1 MSTTL
6 DELSVEQMERLIE
19 RAVDRRL
26 QVWLDQV
33 LDALSAL
40 GEKETADL
48 RPEFAESLRRSIA
61 QAQRGEGANL
71 HTFCE
76 QVGQCRYYASVFW

>member
-1 MSTTL
+1 MG
-6 DELSVEQMERLIE
+6 ELSAEQMERLIE

-40 GEKETADL
+40 GEEETSEL
-48 RPEFAESLRRSIA
+48 RPEFAEALRRSIA
-61 QAQRGEGANL
+61 LAQRGEGVDL
-71 HTFCE
+71 RTFRE
-76 QVGQCRYYASVFW
+76 QVGR